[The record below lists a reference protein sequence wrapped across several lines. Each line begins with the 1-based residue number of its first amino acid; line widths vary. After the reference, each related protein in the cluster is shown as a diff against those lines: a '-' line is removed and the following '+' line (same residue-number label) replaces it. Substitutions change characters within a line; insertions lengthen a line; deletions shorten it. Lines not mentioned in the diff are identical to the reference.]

1 MDPEI
6 TTLGSLLA
14 ADKKSPAELAELIAL
29 NGVYFKD
36 RFGAWRAAQPKAAG
50 TEAVIENALDAVSEW
65 YHIHDSPDQA
75 AVEEYWKYP
84 DHQPV
89 DGYGFHVDGSGN
101 FTVGDS
107 PTQRHEEKIADLE
120 AQLDSSSSPAKDD
133 SLRAVAVHVWMQ
145 CGNTLGSRQELW
157 EAMSL
162 IDPVNFRAKQV
173 PASEDKNDAKNKA
186 VKAIKAAV
194 DRVSTAHEKIYGM
207 KLKF

>member
-89 DGYGFHVDGSGN
+89 DGYGFHVDRDGML
-101 FTVGDS
+101 FV
-107 PTQRHEEKIADLE
+107 E
-120 AQLDSSSSPAKDD
+120 
-133 SLRAVAVHVWMQ
+133 
-145 CGNTLGSRQELW
+145 
-157 EAMSL
+157 
-162 IDPVNFRAKQV
+162 
-173 PASEDKNDAKNKA
+173 
-186 VKAIKAAV
+186 
-194 DRVSTAHEKIYGM
+194 STAVQTQAELIQDLRTQVEDLTKERDELKEAAAWTGFDDVDEELIPEDLDIALQVYREASRKFDPTSRTIEGKTPKEWLKDKASSLLPAGASST
-207 KLKF
+207 KLTELP

>member
-29 NGVYFKD
+29 NGIYYID
-36 RFGAWRAAQPKAAG
+36 RFGTWRAAQPKSAG
-50 TEAVIENALDAVSEW
+50 AEAVIETALNAVAEW
-65 YHIHDSPDQA
+65 YSVHDSPDQA
-75 AVEEYWKYP
+75 ATKEYWKYP